1 MSKPVVIWMDQ
12 LLGSRSTD
20 IPQELINAYSV
31 KVVRNS
37 SALERL
43 VADSQPAAVFFDYDF
58 PERNRLW
65 EFANFKVRYPAVP
78 LVLVTLQHSESLAV
92 WAYRNGALD
101 YFVKPIPQDELAA
114 CLTRLKAISE
124 SRDTGNRRR
133 IRHSK
138 TATAP
143 LDIPAAKRS
152 AKDRLA
158 PAVNYVQKHYNQKVM
173 SDTMAQLCGLSPTHF
188 SRAFKE
194 AFDLTFQEFL
204 LRYRV
209 RRACKLL
216 HTTSPNISDVA
227 YSVGFSDPSY
237 FTRIFKR
244 YLGVSPTEYS
254 ESQESAPPQNL
265 DDTAEMD
272 MSSTSQIVRRIG
284 AAWQS

>member
-43 VADSQPAAVFFDYDF
+43 VADSLPAAVFFDYDF

-101 YFVKPIPQDELAA
+101 YFVKPVPQDELAA
-114 CLTRLKAISE
+114 CLTRLKEISA
-124 SRDTGNRRR
+124 SKDTGNRHR

-138 TATAP
+138 TATVP
-143 LDIPAAKRS
+143 LEIPAAKRS

-173 SDTMAQLCGLSPTHF
+173 SDTMAQLCGLSPSHF
-188 SRAFKE
+188 SRAFRE

-244 YLGVSPTEYS
+244 YLGVSPTEYC
-254 ESQESAPPQNL
+254 ESHETAPPQNL

-284 AAWQS
+284 AAWQN